1 MPDEGRRWHS
11 THYCHNK
18 FLILRYISKVRKK
31 PNNYIL
37 FFNFS
42 FVKLGISNVHAMPRT
57 RTASSWPGARETIQ
71 FPASTARRT
80 WRWLCGAAR
89 ASSSGAAA
97 APTFDQSRQGRRQ
110 YGTTWSSDNHQLVYI
125 DGQVL
130 PSFSK
135 TFQPL
140 PGDFADL
147 CLQETTSFI
156 NSTSQKKAAF
166 SAIKPETTYIAIQ
179 YLICN
184 RRLIVDVE

>member
-1 MPDEGRRWHS
+1 MPDEGRRWNS

-37 FFNFS
+37 FFNLS

-110 YGTTWSSDNHQLVYI
+110 YGTTWSSDNHRLVYI

-130 PSFSK
+130 PSLSK
-135 TFQPL
+135 TFQPSAWGFCGFVSARNDQFYKQYISKESCFL
-140 PGDFADL
+140 SN
-147 CLQETTSFI
+147 QTWNNI
-156 NSTSQKKAAF
+156 YRNSMSN
-166 SAIKPETTYIAIQ
+166 
-179 YLICN
+179 L
-184 RRLIVDVE
+184 